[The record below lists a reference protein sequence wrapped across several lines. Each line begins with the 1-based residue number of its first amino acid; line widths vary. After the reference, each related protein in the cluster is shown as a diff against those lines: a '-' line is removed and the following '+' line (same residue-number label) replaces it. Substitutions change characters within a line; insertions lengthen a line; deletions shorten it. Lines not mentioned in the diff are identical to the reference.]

1 LGAKAL
7 ENRMRS
13 FRYAFVPALTLLG
26 CSAGSTGNAGATASA
41 GAEDGGQVRTPLAA
55 APFRVEEVGR
65 FDAPWAIAFLSD
77 GAALVT
83 EKAGRL
89 KFWRAGQPVQDV
101 AGVPAVAKG
110 GQGGLLDVA
119 LSPTFAKDRL
129 VYLTY
134 AEPQAGGSGLA
145 LARGRL
151 VTETGNLRL
160 DGVTMLWRDPAGG
173 RGGQFGAIVAF
184 SPDGKYLFLSSGER
198 QRFTP
203 AQDPNQP
210 LGKILRFT
218 LDGKPAPG
226 NPWAGKTGATTVT
239 VTDPPENTEVA
250 KTARGRSVAVPAPN
264 RTPAETWSTGHRNPY
279 GLAFA
284 PDGRLWSEE
293 MGPRGGDELNLIEP
307 GKNYGWPLVSEG
319 DNYDGTP
326 IPRHATR
333 PDLQRPVLFW
343 NPAISPGGMTFY
355 SGRLFPQWKGSA
367 FIAALSGKGLIRV
380 AVNGASARKAEMW
393 DFGTRLRDVAE
404 GPDGALYVL
413 EDGEHGSPGRLLRL
427 TPKR

>member
-1 LGAKAL
+1 MRVSRSAL
-7 ENRMRS
+7 L
-13 FRYAFVPALTLLG
+13 PALVLLG
-26 CSAGSTGNAGATASA
+26 CSAGGSAGGAAPTPASA
-41 GAEDGGQVRTPLAA
+41 SSDGSQPRTPLAE
-55 APFRVEEVGR
+55 APFQAEPVGQ
-65 FDAPWAIAFLSD
+65 FDQPWAIAFLAD
-77 GAALVT
+77 GSALVS
-83 EKAGRL
+83 EKGGRL
-89 KFWRAGQPVQDV
+89 KFWRAGQPVREV
-101 AGVPAVAKG
+101 AGVPPVVPG

-119 LSPTFAKDRL
+119 LSPGFAADKR

-134 AEPQAGGSGLA
+134 SEPQPAGGSGLA
-145 LARGRL
+145 LARATLAGDRA
-151 VTETGNLRL
+151 GGLRL
-160 DGVTMLWRDPAGG
+160 DGLKVLWRDAAGG
-173 RGGQFGAIVAF
+173 RGGQFGAVIAF
-184 SPDGKYLFLSSGER
+184 SPDGRFLFLSSGER

-210 LGKILRFT
+210 LGKILRLT
-218 LDGKPAPG
+218 LDGRPAPG
-226 NPWAGKTGATTVT
+226 NPWAGKTGPTTVT

-250 KTARGRSVAVPAPN
+250 RTAPGRTVSVPSPN
-264 RTPAETWSTGHRNPY
+264 LTPAETWSTGHRNPY

-307 GKNYGWPLVSEG
+307 GRNYGWPLVSQG

-333 PDLQRPVLFW
+333 PDLQAPVLFW

-355 SGRLFPQWKGSA
+355 SGKLFPQWKGSA

-380 AVNGASARKAEMW
+380 EISGRSARKAEMW
-393 DFGTRLRDVAE
+393 DFGARLRDVAE

-413 EDGEHGSPGRLLRL
+413 EDGARGSAGRLLRL

>member
-1 LGAKAL
+1 MRAL
-7 ENRMRS
+7 RT
-13 FRYAFVPALTLLG
+13 AFLPALALLG
-26 CSAGSTGNAGATASA
+26 CSAGDSAPSAAAQAG
-41 GAEDGGQVRTPLAA
+41 DGDQPRTPLAS
-55 APFRVEEVGR
+55 APFQAEPVGR
-65 FDAPWAIAFLSD
+65 FDNPFAIAFLPD
-77 GAALVT
+77 GSALVT
-83 EKAGRL
+83 EKGGRI
-89 KFWRAGQPVQDV
+89 KWWRAGQTPSDV
-101 AGVPAVAKG
+101 AGVPPVAAR

-119 LSPTFAKDRL
+119 LSPRFAADRL

-134 AEPQAGGSGLA
+134 AEPQAEGSGLA
-145 LARGRL
+145 LARAKLAGA
-151 VTETGNLRL
+151 GNALRL
-160 DGVTMLWRDPAGG
+160 EGLQVLWRDPQGG
-173 RGGQFGAIVAF
+173 RGGQFGAIIAF
-184 SPDGKYLFLSSGER
+184 SPDGRSLFLSSGER

-210 LGKILRFT
+210 LGKILRLT
-218 LDGKPAPG
+218 LDGKPAAG
-226 NPWAGKTGATTVT
+226 NPWAGKTGAATVT

-250 KTARGRSVAVPAPN
+250 KSAPGRSVAVPAPN
-264 RTPAETWSTGHRNPY
+264 LTPSETWSTGHRNPY

-307 GKNYGWPLVSEG
+307 GRNYGWPLVSQG

-333 PDLQRPVLFW
+333 PDLQAPALWW

-355 SGRLFPQWKGSA
+355 SGKLFPQWKDDA
-367 FIAALSGKGLIRV
+367 FIAALSGKGLIRIV
-380 AVNGASARKAEMW
+380 VTGATARKAEMW
-393 DFGTRLRDVAE
+393 DFGARLRDVAE

-413 EDGEHGSPGRLLRL
+413 EDGERGSGGRLLRL

>member
-1 LGAKAL
+1 MRAARSAL
-7 ENRMRS
+7 I
-13 FRYAFVPALTLLG
+13 PALILLG
-26 CSAGSTGNAGATASA
+26 CSAGGTTGEAAPTPAAASA
-41 GAEDGGQVRTPLAA
+41 DGSQPRTPLAA
-55 APFRVEEVGR
+55 APFQVEAVGN
-65 FDAPWAIAFLSD
+65 FEEPWAIAFLPD

-83 EKAGRL
+83 EKGGHLRY
-89 KFWRAGQPVQDV
+89 WRAGQPPREVP
-101 AGVPAVAKG
+101 GVPPVAVG

-119 LSPTFAKDRL
+119 LAPGYATDGR

-134 AEPQAGGSGLA
+134 SEPQAGGSGLA

-151 VTETGNLRL
+151 VPDAGGGLRL
-160 DGVTMLWRDPAGG
+160 EDVHVIWRDPAGG
-173 RGGQFGAIVAF
+173 RGGQFGAVIAF
-184 SPDGKYLFLSSGER
+184 SPDARFLLLSSGER

-203 AQDPNQP
+203 AQDPSQP

-250 KTARGRSVAVPAPN
+250 KSTRGRQVAVPAPN
-264 RTPAETWSTGHRNPY
+264 LTPAETWSMGHRNPY

-307 GKNYGWPLVSEG
+307 GTNYGWPLVSQG

-326 IPRHATR
+326 IPRHSTR
-333 PDLQRPVLFW
+333 PDLRAPVLFW

-380 AVNGASARKAEMW
+380 EISGASARKAEMW
-393 DFGTRLRDVAE
+393 DFGSRLRDVAE

-413 EDGEHGSPGRLLRL
+413 EDGERGSAGRLLRL

>member
-1 LGAKAL
+1 MRAL
-7 ENRMRS
+7 RT
-13 FRYAFVPALTLLG
+13 AFLPALALLG
-26 CSAGSTGNAGATASA
+26 CSAGDSAPSAAAQAG
-41 GAEDGGQVRTPLAA
+41 DGGQPRTPLAS
-55 APFRVEEVGR
+55 APFQAEPVGR
-65 FDAPWAIAFLSD
+65 FDNPWAIAFLPD
-77 GAALVT
+77 GSALVT
-83 EKAGRL
+83 EKGGRL
-89 KFWRAGQPVQDV
+89 KLWSTGQKVLEV
-101 AGVPAVAKG
+101 LGVPAVATG

-119 LSPTFAKDRL
+119 PSPTFAKDRF

-134 AEPQAGGSGLA
+134 SEPQAAGGSGLA
-145 LARGRL
+145 LARAQL
-151 VTETGNLRL
+151 DGNLIGPVL
-160 DGVTMLWRDPAGG
+160 VGLEVLWRDPAGG
-173 RGGQFGAIVAF
+173 RGGQFGAVIAF
-184 SPDGKYLFLSSGER
+184 SPDGKHLFLSSGER

-210 LGKILRFT
+210 LGKILRLT
-218 LDGKPAPG
+218 LDGKPAAG
-226 NPWAGKTGATTVT
+226 NPWAGKTGAATVT

-250 KTARGRSVAVPAPN
+250 KSAPGRSVAVPAPN
-264 RTPAETWSTGHRNPY
+264 LTPSATWSTGHRNPY

-307 GKNYGWPLVSEG
+307 GRNYGWPLVSQG

-333 PDLQRPVLFW
+333 PELQAPVLWW

-355 SGRLFPQWKGSA
+355 SGKLFPDWKGDA
-367 FIAALSGKGLIRV
+367 FIAALSGKGLIRIV
-380 AVNGASARKAEMW
+380 VTGATARKAEMW
-393 DFGTRLRDVAE
+393 DFGARLRDVAE

-413 EDGEHGSPGRLLRL
+413 EDGERGSGGRLLRL

>member
-1 LGAKAL
+1 MRAL
-7 ENRMRS
+7 RT
-13 FRYAFVPALTLLG
+13 AFLPALALLG
-26 CSAGSTGNAGATASA
+26 CSAGDSAPTAA
-41 GAEDGGQVRTPLAA
+41 AQDADGGQARTPLAA
-55 APFRVEEVGR
+55 APFQAEPVGS
-65 FDAPWAIAFLSD
+65 FDNPWAIAFLPD
-77 GAALVT
+77 GSALVT
-83 EKAGRL
+83 EKGGRL
-89 KFWRAGQPVQDV
+89 KSWRPGQPASDV
-101 AGVPAVAKG
+101 AGVPPVAAR

-119 LSPTFAKDRL
+119 PSPRFAADRL

-134 AEPQAGGSGLA
+134 AEPQANGSGLA
-145 LARGRL
+145 LARARL
-151 VTETGNLRL
+151 VGDGTALRL
-160 DGVTMLWRDPAGG
+160 DGLQVLWRDPQGG

-184 SPDGKYLFLSSGER
+184 SPDGRFLFLSSGER

-210 LGKILRFT
+210 LGKILRLT

-226 NPWAGKTGATTVT
+226 NPWAGKTGATSVT

-250 KTARGRSVAVPAPN
+250 KTAPGRTVAVPAPN
-264 RTPAETWSTGHRNPY
+264 LTPSETWSTGHRNPY

-307 GKNYGWPLVSEG
+307 GKNYGWPLVSQG

-326 IPRHATR
+326 IARHGAR
-333 PDLQRPVLFW
+333 PDLQAPALWW
-343 NPAISPGGMTFY
+343 NPSISPGGMTFY
-355 SGRLFPQWKGSA
+355 SGRLFPQWKGNA
-367 FIAALSGKGLIRV
+367 FIAALSGKGLIRIV
-380 AVNGASARKAEMW
+380 IDGARARKAEMW
-393 DFGTRLRDVAE
+393 DFGARLRDVAE

-413 EDGEHGSPGRLLRL
+413 EDGERGSGGRLLRL